1 MQVLSV
7 NIGKIEVLPQGKKQT
22 KSGICKYPVS
32 GPLPVSELG
41 LDGDKIAD
49 KRYHGGPD
57 QAVYLYSREDYA
69 WWENQLGRSLPF
81 GIFGENITLSN
92 FGPQP
97 ARIGDVWQ
105 LGNVTLQ
112 LTAPRIPCATLAA
125 RMGDP
130 SFLKAFV
137 KANRGGAYA
146 RVLQPGTV
154 QAGDAANPTTACS
167 EAPAID
173 ELFELFHQSPKDRE
187 LMRRALD
194 HPLAERIRATLEKWL
209 EKTT

>member
-1 MQVLSV
+1 MQILSV
-7 NIGKIEVLPQGKKQT
+7 NIGQLELLPQGKSQSKT
-22 KSGICKYPVS
+22 GICKYPVA

-41 LDGDKIAD
+41 LDGDKIANE
-49 KRYHGGPD
+49 KYHGGPD

-69 WWENQLGRSLPF
+69 WWENQLGRPLPF
-81 GIFGENITLSN
+81 GIFGENITLST

-112 LTAPRIPCATLAA
+112 WTAPRIPCSKLAA

-130 SFLKAFV
+130 TFLKAFV

-154 QAGDAANPTTACS
+154 QAGDAANLTTVCSDAPT
-167 EAPAID
+167 ID
-173 ELFELFHQSPKDRE
+173 ELFELWHQSSKDRE
-187 LMRRALD
+187 LMRRALE
-194 HPLAERIRATLEKWL
+194 HPLAERTRAALEKWL
-209 EKTT
+209 ATP